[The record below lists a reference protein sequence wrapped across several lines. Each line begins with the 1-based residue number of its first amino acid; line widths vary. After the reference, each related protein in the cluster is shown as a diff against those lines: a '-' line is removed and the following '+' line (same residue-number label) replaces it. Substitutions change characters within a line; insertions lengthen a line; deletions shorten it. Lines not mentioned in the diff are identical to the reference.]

1 MARFLV
7 RRLIELVAV
16 LFAVSVL
23 LFLVFTVLPNQNPAQ
38 QLAGKNSTPQLVA
51 AIEDEWGFDDPLPAQ
66 YLTMMEKVLTG
77 ELVSYEPRVN
87 VAEQIVERIPATLSL
102 SIGAAIVWL
111 VVGLLLGYVAAV
123 RAGSLLD
130 RIVTGVAIAG
140 VSLPVF
146 LIAPVLLYLLSYQLE
161 IFPSGG
167 YVPLT
172 EDPWEWVQ
180 HLILPWVTLAIVS
193 IGVYSRVLRSNMLD
207 VMNEDYVRTAR
218 AKGLPEGQVMRRHV
232 LRNSLI
238 PIVSLFGLDFASSI
252 AGLAIITEVLYDI
265 DGVGNYAAHAASN
278 FELPPVM
285 GVALYGA
292 FLVVAI
298 NAVADIAYTYL
309 DPRVRVREGMPS

>member
-1 MARFLV
+1 MTRFV
-7 RRLIELVAV
+7 IRRLIGLVAV

-51 AIEDEWGFDDPLPAQ
+51 AIEAEWGFDDSLPAQ

-102 SIGAAIVWL
+102 SIGAAIIWL
-111 VVGLLLGYVAAV
+111 ALGLLLGYVSAV

-130 RIVTGVAIAG
+130 RVLTGVAIAG

-146 LIAPVLLYLLSYQLE
+146 LVAPVLLYLLSYQLE

-180 HLILPWVTLAIVS
+180 HLILPWFTLAIVS

-218 AKGLPEGQVMRRHV
+218 AKGLAEGQVMRRHV

-238 PIVSLFGLDFASSI
+238 PIVTLFGLDFAGAI

-285 GVALYGA
+285 GVSLYGA
-292 FLVVAI
+292 FLVVTI
-298 NAVADIAYTYL
+298 NAVADIVYTYL
-309 DPRVRVREGMPS
+309 DPRVRIGEGTPS